1 MNLRDTA
8 LIARK
13 IKMAADK
20 RIISVGASPWRLNA
34 SQRMGAM
41 SIGAYR
47 LDDRLVHLA
56 STLVRP
62 TVPREEVVSL
72 FGCELNT
79 PATLYL
85 TGMLLGVNRM
95 TKWGF
100 AISHGC
106 KGVCQR

>member
-20 RIISVGASPWRLNA
+20 RIISVGAPPRRLNA
-34 SQRMGAM
+34 SRRMGAM
-41 SIGAYR
+41 SIRAYR
-47 LDDRLVHLA
+47 LDHCLVYLA

-62 TVPREEVVSL
+62 TVLCEKAVSL
-72 FGCELNT
+72 FGCELST

-85 TGMLLGVNRM
+85 TGMLSGLV
-95 TKWGF
+95 
-100 AISHGC
+100 A
-106 KGVCQR
+106 